1 MADWNVRLTA
11 SDVGSSLRNLL
22 EDWEDGLA
30 KAVDEVTESEVKR
43 LSVPKAVQDM
53 TRAVG
58 LINTS
63 KSALT
68 TFVPKATTLLAA
80 PQVAIPLTVFGE
92 VSGLMQKASGV
103 EARTAVLKQEYAEV
117 RSNLMKQIR
126 KAEHT
131 FPTTDAG
138 RAIARQVQQVCQS
151 LAFKD
156 ATARDSW
163 TLRLLEHLGAIE
175 LDQRKLTEQIK
186 VGFHPIFEKLG
197 WIISEGLRDTR
208 SGFGRLFGT
217 DPKFV
222 WNGHNIHVPGSHKK
236 SSGAVWPGSEPSPG
250 LRRAT
255 SDEIKKIVMEVW
267 QHKVTRR
274 SLLVGTGY
282 YVNTIYIVEVRP
294 DPHGTLK
301 TPDVKPAIKAMFEKS
316 NVTSALEKARKD
328 VGPDQVTLPN
338 APAPYMPGQEPP
350 SLFRQLTDRP
360 ALSP

>member
-1 MADWNVRLTA
+1 MMADWNVHVTA
-11 SDVGSSLRNLL
+11 NDVGSSLRNLL

-30 KAVDEVTESEVKR
+30 KAVDEVTESEVQR
-43 LSVPKAVQDM
+43 LSVPQAVRDM

-63 KSALT
+63 KSAVT
-68 TFVPKATTLLAA
+68 TFIPKATTLLAS
-80 PQVAIPLTVFGE
+80 PHVAIPLTVFGE
-92 VSGLMQKASGV
+92 VSGLMQKASDA
-103 EARTAVLKQEYAEV
+103 EARIAVLKQEYAEV

-131 FPTTDAG
+131 FPSTDAG
-138 RAIARQVQQVCQS
+138 RSIAQQVQRVCQG
-151 LAFKD
+151 LVYKD

-163 TLRLLEHLGAIE
+163 MLRFLEHLGAIE
-175 LDQRKLTEQIK
+175 LDQRKLTQQIK
-186 VGFHPIFEKLG
+186 EGFHPIFEKLG

-222 WNGHNIHVPGSHKK
+222 WNGFHIHVPGSHKK

-267 QHKVTRR
+267 KHKVTRR

-282 YVNTIYIVEVRP
+282 VANTVYIVEVRP
-294 DPHGTLK
+294 NLQGILEK
-301 TPDVKPAIKAMFEKS
+301 PDVKPSIEAMFEKR
-316 NVTSALEKARKD
+316 NVANALEKARND
-328 VGPDQVTLPN
+328 VGPDQVALSN
-338 APAPYMPGQEPP
+338 AP
-350 SLFRQLTDRP
+350 
-360 ALSP
+360 SP